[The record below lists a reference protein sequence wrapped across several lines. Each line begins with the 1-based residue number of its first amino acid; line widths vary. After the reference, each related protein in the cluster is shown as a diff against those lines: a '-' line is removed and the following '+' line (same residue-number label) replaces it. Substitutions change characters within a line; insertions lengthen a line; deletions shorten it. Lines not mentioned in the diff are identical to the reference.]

1 IILLTA
7 SIAALSRMRVRF
19 VPGPTD
25 VNSELMTRC
34 VLVMQGKLIGGIIAP
49 VQPFLIGAYLGPQS
63 VGIYDT
69 LVRIPRLAKV
79 VASLLISAM
88 LPVVSRLDQR
98 NNHQQFDKFGEAG

>member
-1 IILLTA
+1 
-7 SIAALSRMRVRF
+7 
-19 VPGPTD
+19 
-25 VNSELMTRC
+25 
-34 VLVMQGKLIGGIIAP
+34 IAP

-98 NNHQQFDKFGEAG
+98 NNHQQFDKFGEAGIVMLPLITIPP